1 LIGWAA
7 HPSDLQSLAAKLAKS
22 GVGAAG
28 PTAGSRRRPDGRI
41 LQWETLTLKKNAD
54 NLLPFF
60 IEWSADSMHPS
71 EDSTKGCSLVRF
83 EAASPDPKA
92 LSKQV
97 ALLGL
102 DLPIIKGD
110 NPQLRATIAGPK
122 GRFTVTS

>member
-1 LIGWAA
+1 
-7 HPSDLQSLAAKLAKS
+7 
-22 GVGAAG
+22 
-28 PTAGSRRRPDGRI
+28 
-41 LQWETLTLKKNAD
+41 
-54 NLLPFF
+54 
-60 IEWSADSMHPS
+60 MHPS

-83 EAASPDPKA
+83 EAASPDPNA